1 MSLLRKNILFRLSAV
16 SGLVNAVFWAIG
28 DVLIV
33 GFTSNPASY
42 PRIMETSLLPDKNF
56 AALMV
61 TGSTVRL
68 ATGAL
73 FGAFTIPLMFAAL
86 YFIYKLLTPAGRRKA
101 VICVSVLFVGFA
113 WSPLAH
119 SSFFYFGE
127 AVKAAL
133 DVDGASA
140 ARVFAMAAL
149 FEKFLYVVY
158 FPAIGVTALGW
169 LLATLIIARGG
180 TGFPRWFALITP
192 LPLTVAGAFLAPLL
206 PPALS
211 APVTAAGINISG
223 IIFYSASCV
232 LCFRTAREDS
242 KHIGTAD
249 DKRL

>member
-1 MSLLRKNILFRLSAV
+1 MSLLRKNTLFRLSAV
-16 SGLVNAVFWAIG
+16 SGLVNAIFWAIG

-33 GFTSNPASY
+33 GFTSNPANY
-42 PRIMETSLLPDKNF
+42 PRIMETSLLPDKSF

-68 ATGAL
+68 AMGAL

-86 YFIYKLLTPAGRRKA
+86 YFIYKMLAPAGKRKT
-101 VICVSVLFVGFA
+101 VICVSILFVGFA

-140 ARVFAMAAL
+140 ARIFSMAAS

-158 FPAIGVTALGW
+158 YPAIGVTALGW
-169 LLATLIIARGG
+169 LLASLIIARGG

-192 LPLTVAGAFLAPLL
+192 LPLTVAGSFLALLL
-206 PPALS
+206 PPVLS
-211 APVTAAGINISG
+211 ALIMAASINISG
-223 IIFYSASCV
+223 IIFYSVSCA
-232 LCFRTAREDS
+232 LCSQTAMED
-242 KHIGTAD
+242 
-249 DKRL
+249 

>member
-1 MSLLRKNILFRLSAV
+1 
-16 SGLVNAVFWAIG
+16 VNAIFWAIG

-33 GFTSNPASY
+33 GFISNPADY
-42 PRIMETSLLPDKNF
+42 PRIMETSLLQDKSF

-61 TGSTVRL
+61 TGGTVRL
-68 ATGAL
+68 AAGAL
-73 FGAFTIPLMFAAL
+73 FGAFTIPLMFTAL
-86 YFIYKLLTPAGRRKA
+86 YFVYKLLVPAGRVKA
-101 VICVSVLFVGFA
+101 AICVSILFVGFS

-119 SSFFYFGE
+119 SSFFFFGE

-133 DVDGASA
+133 DVDGASTV
-140 ARVFAMAAL
+140 RIFSMAAS

-158 FPAIGVTALGW
+158 YPAIGVTALGW
-169 LLATLIIARGG
+169 LLTSLIIVRGG

-206 PPALS
+206 PPVLS

-232 LCFRTAREDS
+232 LCVQTAIDQ
-242 KHIGTAD
+242 K
-249 DKRL
+249 